1 MIERDPIV
9 LAKEV
14 ASLDRISDGR
24 VILDVGACRW
34 LLDPRRIFGP
44 GFGLEPI

>member
-1 MIERDPIV
+1 VIERDSIV

-24 VILDVGACRW
+24 VILGVGA
-34 LLDPRRIFGP
+34 G
-44 GFGLEPI
+44 

>member
-24 VILDVGACRW
+24 VILGVIPTW
-34 LLDPRRIFGP
+34 TSPSI
-44 GFGLEPI
+44 